1 MKKNKIKTPFQK
13 KVEKLMA
20 NRLSLLGLVLVA
32 IITFACIAAPLFT
45 HYDATEINYGA
56 ILQTPSAEHI
66 MGTDKLGRD
75 VFARVLYGGR
85 TSIYIGLVASLAGA
99 GLGLVMGAFAGYWG
113 GWVDALFTRLSE
125 IIQTFPNM
133 ILILIISAV
142 AGQGVNNLI
151 FIFAV
156 TGWMTPFRM
165 VRNQFLTLRE
175 ETYVEVARS
184 FGFSD
189 LRIIFN
195 HILPNALSPL
205 MVTATTNVAGYILSE
220 AGLSF
225 IGVGIPIQIP
235 TWGSILNA
243 AKSIDVVTDYW
254 WLWLFPGVVLSL
266 FVLAINFLGDGLR
279 DAFDPKQ

>member
-1 MKKNKIKTPFQK
+1 MKKKVKTPFQK
-13 KVEKLMA
+13 KVEKLVA
-20 NRLSLLGLVLVA
+20 NKLSLFGLILVL
-32 IITFACIAAPLFT
+32 IITLSCIAAPLLAK
-45 HYDATEINYGA
+45 YSATEINYGA
-56 ILQTPSAEHI
+56 MLSAPSADHI

-85 TSIYIGLVASLAGA
+85 TSIYIGLVSSLGGA
-99 GLGLVMGAFAGYWG
+99 LLGLIMGAFAGYWG
-113 GWVDALFTRLSE
+113 GWVDTLCTRLSE

-133 ILILIISAV
+133 ILILTISAI

-254 WLWLFPGVVLSL
+254 WLWLFPGIVLSL
-266 FVLAINFLGDGLR
+266 FVLGVNFLGDGLR

>member
-1 MKKNKIKTPFQK
+1 MKKKVKSPFWEK
-13 KVEKLMA
+13 MKVLMA
-20 NRLSLLGLVLVA
+20 NRLSLIGLILVIIIVL
-32 IITFACIAAPLFT
+32 ACIAAPVLT
-45 HYDATEINYGA
+45 KYDPTTIDYGA
-56 ILQTPSAEHI
+56 ILQKPSAEHI

-85 TSIYIGLVASLAGA
+85 TSIYIGVVASLLGS
-99 GLGLVMGAFAGYWG
+99 GLGLVSGAFAGYFG
-113 GWVDALFTRLSE
+113 GWVDTLFTRLSE

-133 ILILIISAV
+133 ILILVISAI

-151 FIFAV
+151 FIFAI

-254 WLWLFPGVVLSL
+254 WLWLFPGIILSL
-266 FVLAINFLGDGLR
+266 FSLDINFLGDGLR
-279 DAFDPKQ
+279 DAFDPKH

>member
-1 MKKNKIKTPFQK
+1 MKKKVKSPFWEK
-13 KVEKLMA
+13 MKVLMA
-20 NRLSLLGLVLVA
+20 NRLSLIGLILVVLIVL
-32 IITFACIAAPLFT
+32 ACVAAPLLT
-45 HYDATEINYGA
+45 KYDPTTIDYAA
-56 ILQTPSAEHI
+56 ILQKPSAEHI

-85 TSIYIGLVASLAGA
+85 TSIYIGVVASLLGSC
-99 GLGLVMGAFAGYWG
+99 LGLISGALAGYFG
-113 GWVDALFTRLSE
+113 GWVDTLFTRLSE

-133 ILILIISAV
+133 ILILVISAI

-151 FIFAV
+151 FIFAI

-254 WLWLFPGVVLSL
+254 WLWLFPGIILSL
-266 FVLAINFLGDGLR
+266 FSLGINFLGDGLR
-279 DAFDPKQ
+279 DAFDPKH

>member
-1 MKKNKIKTPFQK
+1 MKKKNKSPLLK
-13 KVEKLMA
+13 KMKIMVA
-20 NRLSLLGLVLVA
+20 NRLALLGLILVIL
-32 IITFACIAAPLFT
+32 IILACVAAPILT
-45 HYDATEINYGA
+45 KYDPTAIDYGS
-56 ILQTPSAEHI
+56 ILQAPSAEHI

-75 VFARVLYGGR
+75 VFSRVLYGGR
-85 TSIYIGLVASLAGA
+85 TSIYIGIVASLCGS

-113 GWVDALFTRLSE
+113 GWIDTLFTRLSE

-133 ILILIISAV
+133 ILILVISAI
-142 AGQGVNNLI
+142 AGQGVGNLI
-151 FIFAV
+151 FIFAI

-189 LRIIFN
+189 FRIIFN

-254 WLWLFPGVVLSL
+254 WLWVFPGIVLSL
-266 FVLAINFLGDGLR
+266 FALGINFLGDGLR
-279 DAFDPKQ
+279 DAFDPKN